1 MVAIKK
7 PKTFSVAS
15 MRFSSCFALNR
26 FAQPNTTWSM
36 SRTNERI
43 AMAPL
48 SVHRARV
55 AHVSGANDLASRGR
69 AYRPGEVARPTI
81 VLGLLGHRRGRSGT
95 ECQPVTHFEI
105 FAADPRAAG
114 RVLLQ
119 VVGWKIET
127 DPGID
132 CFVIDTGTD
141 GPPASAAA

>member
-36 SRTNERI
+36 SKTNERI

-48 SVHRARV
+48 SVHRPRV

-81 VLGLLGHRRGRSGT
+81 VLGLLGHRRDRSGT

-105 FAADPRAAG
+105 FAADPEPLAEFYCRLLGG
-114 RVLLQ
+114 RSRR
-119 VVGWKIET
+119 
-127 DPGID
+127 
-132 CFVIDTGTD
+132 
-141 GPPASAAA
+141 PPASTAS